1 MPLTLEDIA
10 RLSGVSRSTV
20 SRVINHDPNVSETT
34 RQRVQEILD
43 QIGFQPNM
51 AAKGLVSGKT
61 NIIGVVIPTNV
72 VKIFSDPYFPL
83 LLQGISASCNA
94 SGYSVM
100 LWLSEP
106 EYERRMISQILH
118 NGLIEGVIIASV
130 PIRDS
135 IVNSLVDSH
144 IPFLMVGRHP
154 LLDVSYLDVDN
165 VQAARNAV
173 MHLVH
178 LGYKRIAT
186 ITGDLDQISG
196 ADRFQGYLNALREAK
211 LPFSQLLIA
220 EGDYSEEGGYKAMQ
234 RLIKQKPEA
243 VFIAS
248 DMMVYGAM
256 RALREADLRIPE
268 DIAIVGF
275 DDLSSSAKTNPPL
288 TTVRQPISKMGN
300 LAAEALIEM
309 IETGSTEKKRIIVDT
324 ELVVRQ
330 SCGAYLS
337 GAALN

>member
-61 NIIGVVIPTNV
+61 NIIGVVIPTSV

-94 SGYSVM
+94 LGYFVM

-144 IPFLMVGRHP
+144 IPF
-154 LLDVSYLDVDN
+154 
-165 VQAARNAV
+165 
-173 MHLVH
+173 
-178 LGYKRIAT
+178 
-186 ITGDLDQISG
+186 
-196 ADRFQGYLNALREAK
+196 
-211 LPFSQLLIA
+211 
-220 EGDYSEEGGYKAMQ
+220 
-234 RLIKQKPEA
+234 
-243 VFIAS
+243 
-248 DMMVYGAM
+248 
-256 RALREADLRIPE
+256 
-268 DIAIVGF
+268 
-275 DDLSSSAKTNPPL
+275 
-288 TTVRQPISKMGN
+288 
-300 LAAEALIEM
+300 
-309 IETGSTEKKRIIVDT
+309 
-324 ELVVRQ
+324 
-330 SCGAYLS
+330 
-337 GAALN
+337 